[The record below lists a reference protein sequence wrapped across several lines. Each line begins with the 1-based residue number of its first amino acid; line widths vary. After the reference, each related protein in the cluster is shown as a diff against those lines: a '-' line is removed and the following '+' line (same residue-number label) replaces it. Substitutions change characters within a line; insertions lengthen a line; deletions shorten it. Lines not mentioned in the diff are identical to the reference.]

1 MRSIKNREK
10 IHFSHL
16 RAAVFVVG
24 VHYMN
29 AQELKIWREP
39 IMSRATL
46 GKKLKVS
53 ARTVEAWEQG
63 RRPIP
68 EREADRIRDL
78 MIQDILKIPL
88 PLDLKE
94 KLERL
99 SKEKKV
105 DPAVWALQLIRSA
118 LF

>member
-1 MRSIKNREK
+1 
-10 IHFSHL
+10 
-16 RAAVFVVG
+16 
-24 VHYMN
+24 
-29 AQELKIWREP
+29 
-39 IMSRATL
+39 
-46 GKKLKVS
+46 
-53 ARTVEAWEQG
+53 
-63 RRPIP
+63 
-68 EREADRIRDL
+68 